1 MWVGQDCRTTMVPAI
16 LHQSLSIPAPHC
28 WVLTFLELIG
38 QLACTRWWDGSHAGC
53 VASEQSSQGGKRA
66 MSTFSSSP
74 IILRSSLAWTT
85 STDARLCP
93 YIRQVNCS
101 NCFSTWDLMLLSSPS
116 CLNSLWSLGFVSN
129 FFRAPTFFLFLW
141 MHWCT
146 SLCWTHR
153 PPKEWCVVFSQGF
166 CDIREVE

>member
-28 WVLTFLELIG
+28 RVLTFQELIG
-38 QLACTRWWDGSHAGC
+38 QMACTRWWGGSHAGC

-74 IILRSSLAWTT
+74 VILRSSLAWTT

-116 CLNSLWSLGFVSN
+116 CLNSLWSLGSSPAFSGLPLS
-129 FFRAPTFFLFLW
+129 FFFFE
-141 MHWCT
+141 CT
-146 SLCWTHR
+146 GALLSAEHIDFQ
-153 PPKEWCVVFSQGF
+153 KSGA
-166 CDIREVE
+166 